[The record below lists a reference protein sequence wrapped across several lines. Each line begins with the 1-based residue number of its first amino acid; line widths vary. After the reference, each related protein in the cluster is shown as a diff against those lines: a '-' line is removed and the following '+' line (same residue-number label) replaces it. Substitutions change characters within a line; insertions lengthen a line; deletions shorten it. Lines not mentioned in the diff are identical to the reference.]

1 MNRSVRVVAFVA
13 VFSLLLGAAGCNKL
27 RARDQLNK
35 GVQAFK
41 NANYEKAIGNFQKA
55 VALDSS
61 LLTARLYLATAY
73 AQQYIPGA
81 DTADNNRNA
90 EQAIDQFK
98 QVLAMNPPREQQVHA
113 YKGIGSLLY
122 NMKKFDEAKADY
134 QQITKLDPN
143 DPEPYYMIA
152 VMDWAETYKTAADMK
167 SKIGLKVDDEFKKSK
182 DEMKTCQELQQ
193 VNGPKVQEGIDAAGQ
208 ALKLRDNYDDAMAY
222 MNLLY
227 RRKADIECGNPEG
240 RRSDIK
246 TADMWS
252 DKVLAARKEKE
263 EKRNSQTG
271 GITLDQQ
278 GK

>member
-13 VFSLLLGAAGCNKL
+13 VIGLLLGAAGCNKL
-27 RARDQLNK
+27 KARDQLNK

-55 VALDSS
+55 VALDGS

-81 DTADNNRNA
+81 DTPDNNRNA
-90 EQAIDQFK
+90 EQAIDEFK

-113 YKGIGSLLY
+113 LKGIGSLLY

-134 QQITKLDPN
+134 QKITQLDPN

-152 VMDWAETYKTAADMK
+152 VMDWAETYKTAADVK
-167 SKIGLKVDDEFKKSK
+167 SKIGLKVDDEFGKSK
-182 DEMKTCQELQQ
+182 EDLKTCQQLQQ
-193 VNGPKVQEGIDAAGQ
+193 TNGPKVQEGIDAADK
-208 ALKLRDNYDDAMAY
+208 ALKLRENYDDAMAY

-227 RRKADIECGNPEG
+227 RRKADIECGSPDA
-240 RRSDIK
+240 RRADIK
-246 TADMWS
+246 TADSWS
-252 DKVLAARKEKE
+252 DKVLAARKEKA
-263 EKRNSQTG
+263 EKAANATS